1 MENGPF
7 LINGT
12 ADPVYNPYG
21 EGLRLHS
28 NLWVV
33 SGSSAL
39 LTGWNA
45 VSNLLYVD
53 QPAGTGFSYVTSPL
67 GYETNERQIATELWD
82 FIRQFYQLYPKYSN
96 LDLYVFGES
105 YGRPPSLSCC
115 LLSPISTV
123 PYPPKLTA
131 GFILFFQLGTMFQQ
145 LARLLWRAT
154 PSMLRT

>member
-21 EGLRLHS
+21 ERLRLHS

-33 SGSSAL
+33 NGSSAL
-39 LTGWNA
+39 VTGWNA

-105 YGRPPSLSCC
+105 YGRPSLSLVAFSHQS
-115 LLSPISTV
+115 LLF
-123 PYPPKLTA
+123 LT
-131 GFILFFQLGTMFQQ
+131 LQN
-145 LARLLWRAT
+145 
-154 PSMLRT
+154 